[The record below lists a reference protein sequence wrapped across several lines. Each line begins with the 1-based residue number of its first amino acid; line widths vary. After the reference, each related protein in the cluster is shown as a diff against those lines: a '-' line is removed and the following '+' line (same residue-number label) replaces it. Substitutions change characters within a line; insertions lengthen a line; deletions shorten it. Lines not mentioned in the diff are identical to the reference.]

1 MGSSD
6 WTGEPLESAAE
17 AEVTVNLP
25 QGKRRR
31 LKVRADEI
39 DALSTRGSDATSF
52 LSRVRARL
60 SWKFSVT
67 TIAALIAGSLI
78 FPALTKQWSD
88 RTNAN
93 SIRSEV
99 ALDIN
104 AAFDVP
110 AFDGLAEFNPVR
122 STMPL
127 DANHPRPVTYSRAYL
142 KYAAVSS
149 DTTAITYLYFFD
161 ADSPLYNEWVNFHR
175 AMGAF
180 ENLACVCGA
189 VQWDQNVA
197 SVTAY
202 LGRWASQLATAKSP
216 TAAQLSKALIHCGP
230 GQTPLAGQ
238 PCAYYMEWAAVDFTY
253 ARNYLLELL
262 RTAKPKGYSQGF
274 HDFVSDVVAPFHH

>member
-1 MGSSD
+1 MERSD
-6 WTGEPLESAAE
+6 WTDKPLESDAGTE
-17 AEVTVNLP
+17 ITVNLP
-25 QGKRRR
+25 EGKRRC
-31 LKVRADEI
+31 LKIRADEVET
-39 DALSTRGSDATSF
+39 LSAKGSDATSF
-52 LSRVRARL
+52 WSRARSRR
-60 SWKFSVT
+60 SWKFPA
-67 TIAALIAGSLI
+67 TIFALIVGSLVL
-78 FPALTKQWSD
+78 PAVTKQWSD

-93 SIRSEV
+93 AIRSEV

-110 AFDGLAEFNPVR
+110 AFDGLAEFDPAR

-127 DANHPRPVTYSRAYL
+127 DRNHPPPVTYSHAYL
-142 KYAAVSS
+142 KYEALSS
-149 DTTAITYLYFFD
+149 DTTAIMYLYFFD
-161 ADSPLYNEWVNFHR
+161 ADSPLYNEWVYFHR

-197 SVTAY
+197 AVTAY

-216 TAAQLSKALIHCGP
+216 TAAQLSEALIHCGP
-230 GQTPLAGQ
+230 GQTPLAG
-238 PCAYYMEWAAVDFTY
+238 PTCTDYMEWAAVDFTY
-253 ARNYLLELL
+253 ARNYVLQLL